1 MKKVVLALAA
11 VVLLA
16 PLALLFLSSG
26 STVKI
31 EPEPKVIGA
40 DTPFA
45 VRVTN
50 PHGVRKFTAAVE
62 QGGVSHTLFEWS
74 QPARRFFF
82 LDKNEAPVQM
92 RFSAGTKAAPKLRD
106 GPARL
111 VVSAQANDL
120 RGAVDTLAYSVTVNS
135 RPPRV
140 VADGHQHYINH
151 GGAELVTFKVS
162 GYWTEAGVRVG
173 PYTFRSFPLPG
184 GSEGDRFALFA
195 LPWDVPLNTVPVV
208 YARNPSG
215 AEARTQFW
223 FKIFPK
229 KFRLRDLE
237 LPDSFLDKVVNEI
250 DPNGSGDLLSRF
262 LKINGEMRRQ
272 NNKTLADLRFKTEE
286 RFLWSGPF
294 HRYGKTESFFAD
306 TRNYIY
312 KGKQV
317 DRQTHL
323 GFDLSDVQ
331 HALIVAANDGKVVFA
346 DNLGIYG
353 NCMVIDHGYGLQSI
367 YGHMSEFSVRPG
379 DAVKKG
385 QQIGRSGST
394 GLAGGDHLHFSM
406 QVDGV
411 QVQPIEWW
419 DDHWIQ
425 DRILSKLGQPAR

>member
-1 MKKVVLALAA
+1 MKKVVLAVAA
-11 VVLLA
+11 V
-16 PLALLFLSSG
+16 ALLVPAALYFLSAG

-40 DTPFA
+40 ETPFV
-45 VRVTN
+45 VRIAN
-50 PHGVRKFTAAVE
+50 PHGVRRFTASIE
-62 QGGVSHTLFEWS
+62 QDGASYSLFEWS

-82 LDKNEAPVQM
+82 LGKDEPPVEM
-92 RFSAGTKAAPKLRD
+92 RFSAGTKSAPKLKD

-111 VVSAQANDL
+111 IVAAQANDMRAEKDVL
-120 RGAVDTLAYSVTVNS
+120 TYGVTVNS

-184 GSEGDRFALFA
+184 GSKEDRFAFFA

-215 AEARTQFW
+215 AEAKTQFW
-223 FKIFPK
+223 FKTFPK
-229 KFRLRDLE
+229 KFRVRDLE
-237 LPDSFLDKVVNEI
+237 LPDAFLEKVVNEI
-250 DPNGSGDLLSRF
+250 DPNGSGDLLPRF
-262 LKINGEMRRQ
+262 LKINGEMRRA

-286 RFLWSGPF
+286 KLLWNGPF

-312 KGKQV
+312 QGKQV

-323 GFDLSDVQ
+323 GFDLSDVRQ
-331 HALIVAANDGKVVFA
+331 APIVAANDGKVVFA

-353 NCMVIDHGYGLQSI
+353 NCIVIDHGYGVQSI
-367 YGHMSEFSVRPG
+367 YGHMSDFSVKVG
-379 DAVKKG
+379 GMVKKE
-385 QQIGRSGST
+385 QQIGRSGAT

-411 QVQPIEWW
+411 QVQPVEWW
-419 DDHWIQ
+419 DDHWLQ
-425 DRILSKLGQPAR
+425 DRILSKLKP